1 MSLRVRLLLGIAL
14 VNVAAF
20 WVLAVAVVRDA
31 ESRNRARARIQE
43 EVRDTFVGLVRE
55 FYVSFF
61 EEIDFG
67 RFDESGARVPQ
78 IAELLDGR
86 YWKYADDAYITNLV
100 HRVGEGI
107 ASGEIG
113 LNPLGAYDAES
124 ARLRKQALRL
134 MATAYTTQQPV
145 PEGEVVALPLFRGRE
160 PQRERWGAAY
170 IRVKVPP
177 LPILPSGL
185 GLPMLAAA
193 LGSATLVAMGL
204 VFLLLH
210 ALVLSPLRLI
220 SAGAERVGRGDFA
233 TPVPLTGKG
242 DEIDDL
248 ILGFNGMMAEIG
260 QKREALERQ
269 VQEVVARMRLTE
281 RRLVL
286 TDRLAAMGTLAAGI
300 AHEINNPL
308 GGMLNAVGA
317 LRRKGDLPA
326 GADRYMMLVEDGL
339 KRIGEVVRRTL
350 RFSPGRRG
358 IGPVSLKDVLD
369 DAVRFVS
376 HRLARERIDLSE
388 AADPALVVEG
398 DAAALGQVFLNL
410 ILNAADAIGGET
422 RRVEIRAWREGAEAH
437 ITVRDTGR
445 GMSEEERRQ
454 AFDLFFTTKEAGR
467 GTGLGLSIVHQIV
480 TEHGGRVGIE
490 SEPGRGTVVLVVL
503 PAK

>member
-1 MSLRVRLLLGIAL
+1 MLAL
-14 VNVAAF
+14 
-20 WVLAVAVVRDA
+20 AVVRDA
-31 ESRNRARARIQE
+31 ESRDRARARIQT

-67 RFDESGARVPQ
+67 RFDESGARMPQ

-124 ARLRKQALRL
+124 ARLRTQALSL
-134 MATAYTTQQPV
+134 METAYNTRQPV
-145 PEGEVVALPLFRGRE
+145 PEGEVVALPLYRGRAAE
-160 PQRERWGAAY
+160 RERWGAAY

-177 LPILPSGL
+177 LPVLPSGL

-220 SAGAERVGRGDFA
+220 SAGAERVARGQFA

-242 DEIDDL
+242 DEIDEL
-248 ILGFNGMMAEIG
+248 IRSFNGMMAEIG
-260 QKREALERQ
+260 QKREELERQ

-308 GGMLNAVGA
+308 GGMLNAVVS
-317 LRRKGDLPA
+317 LRRRGDLAA
-326 GADRYMMLVEDGL
+326 GADRYLALVEDGL
-339 KRIGEVVRRTL
+339 GRIREVVRRTL
-350 RFSPGRRG
+350 RFSPGRRMT
-358 IGPVSLKDVLD
+358 GPVSIKEVID
-369 DAVRFVS
+369 DAVRFVG

-388 AADPALVVEG
+388 AADSALVVEG
-398 DAAALGQVFLNL
+398 DAAALGQVFLNV
-410 ILNAADAIGGET
+410 ILNAIDAIAREP
-422 RRVEIRAWREGAEAH
+422 RRIEIRAWREGAEAH
-437 ITVRDTGR
+437 VTVRDSGR
-445 GMSEEERRQ
+445 GMNEEERRQ
-454 AFDLFFTTKEAGR
+454 AFDLFYTTKEAGR
-467 GTGLGLSIVHQIV
+467 GTGLGLSIAHQIV
-480 TEHGGRVGIE
+480 VEHGGRVGIE
-490 SEPGRGTVVLVVL
+490 SEPGRGTVVLIVL